1 MGSNPI
7 GALPKAVHVVHLGFF
22 FSVVSSNG
30 FTFKVYVVDATSAV
44 VVYRPEFANFPLN
57 DCG

>member
-1 MGSNPI
+1 
-7 GALPKAVHVVHLGFF
+7 
-22 FSVVSSNG
+22 VSSNG